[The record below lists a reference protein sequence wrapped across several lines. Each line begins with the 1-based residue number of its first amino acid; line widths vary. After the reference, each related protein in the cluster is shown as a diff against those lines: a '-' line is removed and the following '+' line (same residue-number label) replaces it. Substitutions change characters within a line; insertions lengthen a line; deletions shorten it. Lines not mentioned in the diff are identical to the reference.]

1 MGREDLSSVDLVVYR
16 IKSLVD
22 GGRLGRLAI
31 PSLESLLVSFH
42 LARVRCRAEFHDGF
56 NLVGALSTVQEK
68 QLSGTDLQEAGPS
81 VSWGCGILNP
91 WGECSE
97 SPQQG
102 CPVPDGHLWEHI
114 KLYKWCAK
122 SWWLIQRKSAK
133 TELRSKAGLN
143 CKLLENFCSRSLE
156 CSQEQSSFQ
165 ERRTPSTTHL

>member
-68 QLSGTDLQEAGPS
+68 HLSGTDLQEAGPS
-81 VSWGCGILNP
+81 VS
-91 WGECSE
+91 
-97 SPQQG
+97 
-102 CPVPDGHLWEHI
+102 
-114 KLYKWCAK
+114 
-122 SWWLIQRKSAK
+122 
-133 TELRSKAGLN
+133 
-143 CKLLENFCSRSLE
+143 
-156 CSQEQSSFQ
+156 
-165 ERRTPSTTHL
+165 